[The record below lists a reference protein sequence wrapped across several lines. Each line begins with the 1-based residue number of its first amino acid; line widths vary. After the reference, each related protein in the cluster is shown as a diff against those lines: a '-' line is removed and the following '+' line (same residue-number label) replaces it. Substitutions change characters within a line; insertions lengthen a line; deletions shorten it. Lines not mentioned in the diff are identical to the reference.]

1 MVPRGCFAAL
11 MRRFLFSVLAL
22 TFGCVQ
28 EPEFDLIVRG
38 GTIYDGS
45 GGAPY
50 ISDVGIRADS
60 IAAIGDLRG
69 LSAHHELDAHGLAV
83 APGFI
88 NMLSWATESLII
100 DGTSQSDIRQG
111 VTLEIFGEGVSMGP
125 LNDGMKEDL
134 MRGFVAKL
142 GSEAA
147 VRDLL
152 GLPSDEPL
160 VLPWTT
166 LREYLDFLVEKGISP
181 NVASF
186 VGATTVRIHEL
197 GHEDRPPTDVEL
209 ERMKALVRQAME
221 EGAVGVGSSLI
232 YAPAF
237 YAETDELLALASV
250 AAEYDGMYISH
261 LRSEG
266 NRLLE
271 SVDELIG
278 IARDAGVAAEIY
290 HLKAAGRDNWHKLD
304 AVIERIEAARAE
316 GLEVTADMYTY
327 TAGATGLNAAM
338 PPSVQEG
345 GFAAWRDRL
354 KRESLRDSLER
365 EMTTPTDEWEN
376 LLLAAGPEN
385 TLLVGFRSDDLRR
398 YTGRTLAEVSS
409 ERGTSPAR
417 TAMDLVV
424 EDSSRV
430 ETVYFLMSEENV
442 RRQIALPWVSFDS
455 DAGSMAPEGVFL
467 NTAVHPR
474 AYGNFARLLGHY
486 IRVEGIIALE
496 EAVRRLTTLP
506 ANNLHL
512 ARRGALLPGYFADL
526 AIFDAATIIDHATFD
541 NPHQYATGMV
551 HVLVNGEVVLRD
563 GEHTGKLPGRVV
575 ERATGRE
582 PLR

>member
-1 MVPRGCFAAL
+1 